1 PAQRLH
7 ALGGGR
13 EGHAARGRLR
23 HQLRLP
29 NPGGLDRLSEPRH
42 PRLVGGLGVSRK
54 GDPLLELG
62 ERPVGLLGLQR
73 DLPRLHLDRLA
84 MPVDPVVLPR
94 RLLEVLLAGEPLRLS
109 RMEGPLDLSDLPADR
124 RHLGLEPRH
133 SFLSLVQFRRD
144 TVHAPR
150 RASFGAGWGP
160 LGGRRCASG
169 RNVAAPSE
177 CAPRYST
184 AARACSNRSTTTH
197 WRRSPRTAS
206 IARSMPSGT
215 SRRSAT
221 VPTTPVSASACSWSN
236 TARTPAP

>member
-1 PAQRLH
+1 MALRRLPNLDVHPVPLDGDLARARVGALPLFGEPGPPVGKLRLARAGLVDTRGEVTLDVVDPRELPAQRLH

-29 NPGGLDRLSEPRH
+29 SLGGLDRLSEPRH

-133 SFLSLVQFRRD
+133 SFLCLVQVRRD
-144 TVHAPR
+144 TPHLVVELAQP
-150 RASFGAGWGP
+150 A
-160 LGGRRCASG
+160 L
-169 RNVAAPSE
+169 
-177 CAPRYST
+177 
-184 AARACSNRSTTTH
+184 ARE
-197 WRRSPRTAS
+197 
-206 IARSMPSGT
+206 
-215 SRRSAT
+215 
-221 VPTTPVSASACSWSN
+221 
-236 TARTPAP
+236 